1 MPYLA
6 KINLVTA
13 KSDLGWH
20 EIVVGVPDE
29 AMIKEIYLDR
39 AVRRVVDK
47 KISPDKISMYKIR
60 TVKDIRRIN
69 GL

>member
-6 KINLVTA
+6 NINLVTA
-13 KSDLGWH
+13 KADLGWH

-29 AMIKEIYLDR
+29 IMIKEIYLDR

-47 KISPDKISMYKIR
+47 KITADKISTYKIR
-60 TVKDIRRIN
+60 AVKDIRRIN

>member
-6 KINLVTA
+6 KVNLTTA

-29 AMIKEIYLDR
+29 IMIKEIYLER
-39 AVRRVVDK
+39 AVRTIVDK
-47 KISPDKISMYKIR
+47 KIDRTKISTYSIKA
-60 TVKDIRRIN
+60 VKDIRRIN

>member
-13 KSDLGWH
+13 KSDFGWH
-20 EIVVGVPDE
+20 EVVVGVPDE
-29 AMIKEIYLDR
+29 AMIKELYLER
-39 AVRRVVDK
+39 AVRTIVDRKIDRNKVVN
-47 KISPDKISMYKIR
+47 YKIKG
-60 TVKDIRRIN
+60 VKDVRKLN

>member
-6 KINLVTA
+6 NINLVTA
-13 KSDLGWH
+13 KADLGWQ

-29 AMIKEIYLDR
+29 IMIKELYLER
-39 AVRRVVDK
+39 AVRTVIDK
-47 KISPDKISMYKIR
+47 KIDRTKISTYSIKG
-60 TVKDIRRIN
+60 VKDIRRIN

>member
-6 KINLVTA
+6 NVNLVTA
-13 KSDLGWH
+13 KADLGWH

-47 KISPDKISMYKIR
+47 KITADKISTYKIR
-60 TVKDIRRIN
+60 SVKDIRRIN

>member
-6 KINLVTA
+6 NVNLVTA
-13 KSDLGWH
+13 KADLGWH

-29 AMIKEIYLDR
+29 IMIKEIYLDR

-47 KISPDKISMYKIR
+47 KITADKISTYKIR
-60 TVKDIRRIN
+60 AVKDIRRIN

>member
-6 KINLVTA
+6 NVNLVTA
-13 KSDLGWH
+13 KADLGWH

-29 AMIKEIYLDR
+29 SMIKELYLDR

-47 KISPDKISMYKIR
+47 KITADKISTYKIR
-60 TVKDIRRIN
+60 SVKDIRRIN